1 MQNIKVWTNDR
12 YKAPLHRVSANS
24 SNERFSA
31 PFFYNPSYS
40 TDVNALNLS
49 SSQKSV
55 YKTINWGHFRTQRF
69 AGDYAN
75 YGEEIQISQFKI

>member
-1 MQNIKVWTNDR
+1 MQNKKVWTNDR
-12 YKAPLHRVSANS
+12 YKAPLHRVLANS

-40 TDVNALNLS
+40 TDVLSLS
-49 SSQKSV
+49 SSEKPV

-69 AGDYAN
+69 AGDFAN